1 MISNLIQHELPVIVY
16 DNADHIIKCVVSNTP
31 IKRSIRK
38 EIYKWIADECIE
50 YKYQSKYV
58 FICII
63 IKAICLTISNDKFID
78 NIHQFDL
85 NDKEQK
91 AFPELNVNKVEY
103 WAKKNKLCE
112 HNTHFSTAWFDGFDY
127 DARIA
132 VLKHCIDTI
141 NKNIEREKRVASS
154 TGEQH

>member
-50 YKYQSKYV
+50 YKYQSKCA

-63 IKAICLTISNDKFID
+63 IKAICLTISKYKFVD
-78 NIHQFDL
+78 NIYQFDL
-85 NDKEQK
+85 NNKKQK
-91 AFPELNVNKVEY
+91 VFPELNVNKVEY
-103 WAKKNKLCE
+103 WAKKNKLYE
-112 HNTHFSTAWFDGFDY
+112 HSHFSTAWFYGRDY

-132 VLKHCIDTI
+132 VLKHCIDII

>member
-38 EIYKWIADECIE
+38 EIYKWIADEYIE
-50 YKYQSKYV
+50 YKYQSKCA

-112 HNTHFSTAWFDGFDY
+112 HNTHFFY
-127 DARIA
+127 CM
-132 VLKHCIDTI
+132 V
-141 NKNIEREKRVASS
+141 
-154 TGEQH
+154 